1 MSDITKI
8 INEGKIKDIKTIE
21 QFTKQ
26 INNIKVAIDDI
37 FKKKEEEKISENILF
52 NMELKYKY
60 YKLFKYEKIF
70 ILYNEFFVDIN

>member
-1 MSDITKI
+1 MSDLTKI
-8 INEGKIKDIKTIE
+8 INEGKIKDTKTIE

-60 YKLFKYEKIF
+60 
-70 ILYNEFFVDIN
+70 

>member
-60 YKLFKYEKIF
+60 
-70 ILYNEFFVDIN
+70 